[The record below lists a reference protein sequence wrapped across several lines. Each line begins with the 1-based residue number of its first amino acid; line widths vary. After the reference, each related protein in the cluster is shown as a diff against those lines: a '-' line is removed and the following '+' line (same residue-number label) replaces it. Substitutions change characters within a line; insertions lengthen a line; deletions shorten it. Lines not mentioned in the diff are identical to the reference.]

1 MNRDSKIDYEKAVL
15 AHPRKL
21 EIAGGGLGDVGR
33 DSLCKT
39 RATSIGGIQSC
50 STLSWG
56 RGPYALQEDISP
68 YPWHRSM
75 GGPCPL
81 SFLFQSLSHPP
92 DELCF
97 WVQLGTT
104 FKEQNASR
112 VGLLA
117 KI

>member
-56 RGPYALQEDISP
+56 RGLMPS
-68 YPWHRSM
+68 RKT
-75 GGPCPL
+75 
-81 SFLFQSLSHPP
+81 SHPT
-92 DELCF
+92 
-97 WVQLGTT
+97 LGTEAWVGHVLFPSS
-104 FKEQNASR
+104 FKAFLTHLMSSAS
-112 VGLLA
+112 GFN
-117 KI
+117 